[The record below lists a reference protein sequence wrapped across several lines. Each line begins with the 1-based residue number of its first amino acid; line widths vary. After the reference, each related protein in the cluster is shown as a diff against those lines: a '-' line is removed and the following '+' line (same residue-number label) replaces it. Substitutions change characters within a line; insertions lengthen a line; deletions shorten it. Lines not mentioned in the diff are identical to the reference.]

1 MNEEEKTMTGI
12 REELRA
18 ILDKLPEAE
27 RGRLFDAMWGVL
39 LASMGTRQHQ
49 IDKLIE
55 VMDFCEEL
63 KGQTQNELTMIRE
76 VIEAW
81 PRATT

>member
-1 MNEEEKTMTGI
+1 MMMQTMTEI
-12 REELRA
+12 REEIRA
-18 ILDKLPEAE
+18 ILDQLPEAE

-81 PRATT
+81 PRANT